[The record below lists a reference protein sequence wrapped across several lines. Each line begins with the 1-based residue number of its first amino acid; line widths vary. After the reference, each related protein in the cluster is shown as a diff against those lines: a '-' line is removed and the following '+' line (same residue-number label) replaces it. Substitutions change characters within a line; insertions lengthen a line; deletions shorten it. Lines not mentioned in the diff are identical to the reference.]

1 MTKPYRRRLDHKHA
15 SKHFNIPLLFPCRAQ
30 RSKKMAPKFTR
41 FFSLPIETRCDI
53 YKRVLALPQSL
64 YLFQDPG
71 CPIEAFVPGKPFRW
85 LALLYVNRQISAEAS
100 AILYGRNHFVLH
112 EVEIPL
118 AATTRRPSLVESF
131 LNCIGP
137 VNAGLLS
144 HLCVNFP
151 ATERIEGG
159 KGGEGKQSDFG
170 AHEIRLRE
178 ESVHILHL
186 LQKHCAGL
194 RILETL
200 LYGSQHSY
208 SSALLQED
216 QLANKKFVRE
226 LLWDINVRFRAI
238 ASLNRIIIRV
248 YSGSPALSVRE
259 FLQGLGWVVFVG
271 GV

>member
-1 MTKPYRRRLDHKHA
+1 M
-15 SKHFNIPLLFPCRAQ
+15 PCRTQ
-30 RSKKMAPKFTR
+30 RSNKMAPELTR

-53 YKRVLALPQSL
+53 YKRVLVLPQSL

-71 CPIEAFVPGKPFRW
+71 CPIEAFVPGKPYRW

-100 AILYGRNHFVLH
+100 GILYGRNYFVLR
-112 EVEIPL
+112 EVEKPP
-118 AATTRRPSLVESF
+118 AATTTRRPSLVKSF

-144 HLCVNFP
+144 HLCINFP
-151 ATERIEGG
+151 ATERMEGG
-159 KGGEGKQSDFG
+159 KEGEGKQSDSG
-170 AHEIRLRE
+170 DHEIRFRE
-178 ESVHILHL
+178 ESMHILHL

-194 RILETL
+194 RILEML
-200 LYGSQHSY
+200 LYGSQHSH

-216 QLANKKFVRE
+216 QLANNKFVRE
-226 LLWDINVRFRAI
+226 VLWDINARFRAI

-248 YSGSPALSVRE
+248 YSGSPAPSVRE
-259 FLQGLGWVVFVG
+259 FLQGLGWVVLVG